1 MCGIAGIFHKN
12 GESVDPDALVRM
24 TRTLIHRGPDE
35 EGYFINA
42 GRLGSWQAGKL
53 EGWEAGRR
61 EAGKLGGWEAGRL
74 ESGSG
79 PPPLRGTVTRG
90 KGNVGLGH
98 RRLSIIDLSSGQQPL
113 SNEDGTVWVA
123 FNGEIYNFQ
132 SLKKELETK
141 GHRFR
146 TNSDT
151 ETIVHA
157 WEEWGEQAVERFR
170 GMFAIALWDERRQV
184 LWLVR
189 DRVGKKPLY
198 YALEDERLVFGS
210 EIKAILEADGIE
222 RAVDLTA
229 LWDYLSFLYI
239 PSPKTIFKAV
249 RKLPAAHYA
258 LVTRDSFVVR
268 RYWDLPFIPA
278 WDQPEERMIEDLL
291 GILDEATRLRMISEV
306 PLGAF
311 LSGGVDSSAIVALMA
326 GSSNGRPVLTNSIS
340 FSVAAYNEADHARRV
355 AELYHTDH
363 HEFNVTP
370 EAIPVIEELAW
381 HYDEPFADSSAVP
394 TYYVSK
400 TARQNVTV
408 SLSGDGGDENF
419 AGYRRY
425 YMDARENLVR
435 NLVPAPL
442 RGPIFGGIGKL
453 YPKADYLPQ
462 IFRGKAFLSNVARD
476 PVDAYFFS
484 VCAFYEDAKRDL
496 VRPEVLR
503 ELQGYDS
510 RDLFYDTYRNAPA
523 EDHLSRIQYLDIQ
536 TYLCEDILTK
546 VDRASMA
553 VSLEVRCPILDH
565 EFMEYVARIPSRW
578 KLRGLDGKHIFK
590 KALKR
595 YLPDDILYRRKMG
608 FGVPIL
614 EWLRGD
620 LRDYAGELVLEG
632 EASRLYFR
640 PQRLEKLWN
649 DHQRGLRNYATELWI
664 VMMLNLWDRKLE
676 GHFRTK
682 C

>member
-1 MCGIAGIFHKN
+1 MCGIAGLFHRN
-12 GESVDPDALVRM
+12 GSPVDPDVLVRM
-24 TRTLIHRGPDE
+24 TRTLTHRGPDE
-35 EGYFINA
+35 EGYFVN
-42 GRLGSWQAGKL
+42 GRPPVDALGGL
-53 EGWEAGRR
+53 
-61 EAGKLGGWEAGRL
+61 EAGKLGSSNHSRLTIHDSRAHGAPIRGTIAAGR
-74 ESGSG
+74 GD
-79 PPPLRGTVTRG
+79 
-90 KGNVGLGH
+90 VGLGH

-132 SLKKELETK
+132 SLKKELEAR

-146 TNSDT
+146 THSDT

-157 WEEWGEQAVERFR
+157 WEEWGEGAVQRFR
-170 GMFAIALWDERRQV
+170 GMFAIALWDERKQV

-198 YALEDERLVFGS
+198 YLVDDERLVFGS
-210 EIKAILEADGIE
+210 EIKAILEAPGVD
-222 RAVDLTA
+222 RDVDLTA
-229 LWDYLSFLYI
+229 LSDYLSLLYV
-239 PSPKTIFKAV
+239 PSPKSIFRSI
-249 RKLPAAHYA
+249 RKLPPAHYA
-258 LVTRDSFVVR
+258 VVTADAFEVR
-268 RYWDLPFIPA
+268 RYWDLAFTPCH
-278 WDQPEERMIEDLL
+278 DLPEERMMEELL
-291 GILDEATRLRMISEV
+291 GILDEATRLRMISDV

-311 LSGGVDSSAIVALMA
+311 LSGGVDSSAVVALMA
-326 GSSNGRPVLTNSIS
+326 RASDGRPVLTNSIS
-340 FSVAAYNEADHARRV
+340 FSVAQYNEAEYARRV
-355 AELYHTDH
+355 AELFRTDH
-363 HEFNVTP
+363 HEFHVTP

-394 TYYVSK
+394 TYYVSR

-435 NLVPAPL
+435 NLVPRPL
-442 RGPIFGGIGKL
+442 RRPVFGGLGRL

-462 IFRGKAFLSNVARD
+462 IFRGKAFISNVARD
-476 PVDAYFFS
+476 PEDAYFFS
-484 VCAFYEDAKRDL
+484 VSAFYEDAKRAL
-496 VRPEVLR
+496 LKPEVL
-503 ELQGYDS
+503 EALGGYET
-510 RDLFYDTYRNAPA
+510 RDLFYEVYRRAPA

-536 TYLCEDILTK
+536 TYLCGDILTK

-565 EFMEYVARIPSRW
+565 EFMEYVARIPSRL
-578 KLRGLDGKHIFK
+578 KLVGLDGKHIFK

-595 YLPDDILYRRKMG
+595 HLPDDILYRKKMG

-614 EWLRGD
+614 EWLRGE
-620 LRDYAGELVLEG
+620 LKDYARGLILDG

-640 PQRLEKLWN
+640 PERLERIWRE
-649 DHQRGLRNYATELWI
+649 HQQGLRNYATELWI
-664 VMMLNLWDRKLE
+664 VMMLNLWARKL
-676 GHFRTK
+676 GG
-682 C
+682 

>member
-1 MCGIAGIFHKN
+1 MCGIAGIFN
-12 GESVDPDALVRM
+12 RDGGPVDAELLVSM
-24 TRTLIHRGPDE
+24 TRTLVHRGPDE
-35 EGYFINA
+35 EGYFVNT
-42 GRLGSWQAGKL
+42 GKL
-53 EGWEAGRR
+53 EGWKDGMLE
-61 EAGKLGGWEAGRL
+61 GGPEYA
-74 ESGSG
+74 
-79 PPPLRGTVTRG
+79 PLRGKVPHGR
-90 KGNVGLGH
+90 GNVGLGH

-113 SNEDGTVWVA
+113 CNEDGTVWVA

-132 SLKKELETK
+132 ALQRDLEAR
-141 GHRFR
+141 GHRFKTR
-146 TNSDT
+146 SDT
-151 ETIVHA
+151 EVIVHA
-157 WEEWGEQAVERFR
+157 WEEWGERAVERFR
-170 GMFAIALWDERRQV
+170 GMFAIALWDERKQA

-198 YALEDERLVFGS
+198 YSLDDRRLVFGS
-210 EIKAILEADGIE
+210 EIKAVLEAGGIC
-222 RAVDLTA
+222 RDVDLTA
-229 LWDYLSFLYI
+229 FWDYLSLLYV
-239 PSPKTIFKAV
+239 PSPKTIFQSVK
-249 RKLPAAHYA
+249 KLPAAHYA
-258 LVTRDSFVVR
+258 LVTADSFLVK
-268 RYWDLPFIPA
+268 RYWDLAFSPVHNL
-278 WDQPEERMIEDLL
+278 PEERMIDDLL
-291 GILDEATRLRMISEV
+291 GILDEATRIRMISEV

-326 GSSNGRPVLTNSIS
+326 QASNGRPVLTNSIS
-340 FSVAAYNEADHARRV
+340 FSVAAYNEADYARRV
-355 AELYHTDH
+355 AELYQTAHN
-363 HEFNVTP
+363 EFHVAP

-400 TARQNVTV
+400 TARKNVTV

-435 NLVPAPL
+435 NLIPEPFRRPVF
-442 RGPIFGGIGKL
+442 RGLGKL

-462 IFRGKAFLSNVARD
+462 IFRGKAFISNVARD
-476 PVDAYFFS
+476 PEDAYFFS
-484 VCAFYEDAKRDL
+484 VCALYEDAKRAL
-496 VRPEVLR
+496 VKPEIIRQLR
-503 ELQGYDS
+503 GYDS
-510 RDLFYDTYRNAPA
+510 RDLFYKVYREAEA

-565 EFMEYVARIPSRW
+565 VFMEYVARIPSKS
-578 KLRGLDGKHIFK
+578 KLVGLDGKHIFK

-620 LRDYAGELVLEG
+620 LKEYAQRLVLEG

-640 PQRLEKLWN
+640 RERLEKLWG

-664 VMMLNLWDRKLE
+664 VMMLNLWHERF
-676 GHFRTK
+676 GR
-682 C
+682 